1 MSNNRKDRVAEEV
14 KKVVSETVR
23 TKIKDPNLGMVTI
36 TDVEMTQELENAVV
50 YFTTLNENKEQAEE
64 ALNKAKGLVRSEVA
78 KEIRLRK
85 APEIIFKHDNSI
97 EYGNRIESLLNE
109 IRDK

>member
-23 TKIKDPNLGMVTI
+23 TEIKDPNLGMVTI
-36 TDVEMTQELENAVV
+36 TDVDMTKELEVATV
-50 YFTTLNENKEQAEE
+50 YFTTLNENKEEAEA
-64 ALNKAKGLVRSEVA
+64 ALNKAKGLVRSAVA

-85 APEIIFKHDNSI
+85 APEIEFKYDNSI
-97 EYGNRIESLLNE
+97 EYGSRIESLLNE
-109 IRDK
+109 IREK

>member
-14 KKVVSETVR
+14 KKVVSEVIR
-23 TKIKDPNLGMVTI
+23 SDIKDPNLGMVTV
-36 TDVEMTQELENAVV
+36 TDVDMTKELEVATV
-50 YFTTLNENKEQAEE
+50 YFTTLDENKEETEA
-64 ALNKAKGLVRSEVA
+64 ALNKAKGLVRSTVA

-85 APEIIFKHDNSI
+85 APEIVFKHDNSI
-97 EYGNRIESLLNE
+97 EYGSRIESLLNE